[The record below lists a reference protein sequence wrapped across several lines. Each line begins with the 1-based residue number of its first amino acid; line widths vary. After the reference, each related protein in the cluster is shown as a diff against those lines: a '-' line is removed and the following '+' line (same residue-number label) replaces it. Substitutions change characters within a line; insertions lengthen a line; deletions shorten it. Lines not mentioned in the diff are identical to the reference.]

1 MAGKFNWSRV
11 QRERRVRVHGHE
23 PIAPKDQTL
32 TSAGRPIS
40 NHKHSAK
47 ANNKQRLKEVVIK
60 PKERALV
67 IGPGTQKAEPIH
79 EFRRAVIEAEER
91 KARWKAER
99 SAKNANRGQ
108 RAYLRLPKLEVTG
121 TSADRRLGESAQKY
135 NRSWVN
141 DLRPCWSS
149 TGDWL
154 RCSPRGKSV
163 ASSKLLSLRGTGY
176 SC

>member
-67 IGPGTQKAEPIH
+67 IGPGTRKAEPIH

-108 RAYLRLPKLEVTG
+108 RKHDLRLPKLEVTG
-121 TSADRRLGESAQKY
+121 TSAGSTSWGECTKIQQKLGKRSRPVLVEHRRLAS
-135 NRSWVN
+135 
-141 DLRPCWSS
+141 
-149 TGDWL
+149 
-154 RCSPRGKSV
+154 RCSPRGEN
-163 ASSKLLSLRGTGY
+163 L
-176 SC
+176 